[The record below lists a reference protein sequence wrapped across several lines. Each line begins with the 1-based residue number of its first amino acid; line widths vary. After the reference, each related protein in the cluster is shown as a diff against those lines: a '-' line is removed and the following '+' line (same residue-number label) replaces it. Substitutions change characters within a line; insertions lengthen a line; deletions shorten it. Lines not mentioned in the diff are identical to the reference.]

1 MLNAIYH
8 EKTRYH
14 HKTMTKNISADIRY
28 IGVDDL
34 DLDLFESQY
43 AVPEGMAYN
52 SYLILDD
59 KVAVMDTVDARKG
72 KEWLQNLEE
81 ALGGRRPDYLVV
93 HHMEPDHSGSILELT
108 ERYPDVQIVA
118 TAKALV
124 FLGQFYDGKTFNTLA
139 VKEGDTLELGAH
151 TLRFILAPMVHW
163 PEVMVSF
170 DEKDKVLFAA
180 DAFGK
185 FGALSRCGYFGEEDD
200 DWACEGRRYYF
211 NICGKYGAPVQVL
224 LKKVLPLEPAVIAPL
239 HGPILRENL
248 GYYVDLYQT
257 WSTYG
262 VETEGVFVACASI
275 HGGTLAV
282 AERLKEILLKK
293 GCPKVAL
300 ADLSRDDMG
309 EAVEDAFRYGRMVLA
324 AASYDGGLFTPAYN
338 FLHLLQAKSWQKKKV
353 ALIENGTWAPTA
365 GKVMK
370 EMFGTMKD
378 VEIVGDLV
386 TIRSRMKES
395 DQSALEALADAILQ

>member
-1 MLNAIYH
+1 MI
-8 EKTRYH
+8 
-14 HKTMTKNISADIRY
+14 KNVTPEIKY
-28 IGVDDL
+28 VGVDDL

-43 AVPEGMAYN
+43 VVPEGMSYN
-52 SYLILDD
+52 SYLILDE
-59 KVAVMDTVDARKG
+59 KVAVMDTVDARKTD
-72 KEWLQNLEE
+72 EWLAALEE
-81 ALGGRRPDYLVV
+81 ALGGRKPDYLVAQ
-93 HHMEPDHSGSILELT
+93 HMEPDHSGSILALT
-108 ERYPDVQIVA
+108 ERYPDLVVVA

-124 FLGQFYDGKTFNTLA
+124 FLGQFFDGAAFNTLA

-151 TLRFILAPMVHW
+151 TLRFIMAPMVHW

-185 FGALSRCGYFGEEDD
+185 FGALSKCGYFGEEDD
-200 DWACEGRRYYF
+200 DWACEARRYYF

-224 LKKVLPLEPAVIAPL
+224 LKKVLPLAPAVIAPL

-248 GYYVDLYQT
+248 GEYIGLYQT

-275 HGGTLAV
+275 HGGTMV
-282 AERLKEILLKK
+282 AAEKMKEILLAK

-300 ADLSRDDMG
+300 ADLTRDDQA
-309 EAVEDAFRYGRMVLA
+309 EAVEDAFRYGKMVLC
-324 AASYDGGLFTPAYN
+324 AASYDGGLFTPAYT
-338 FLHLLQAKSWQKKKV
+338 FIHTLQMKSWQRKKV
-353 ALIENGTWAPTA
+353 ALVENGTWAPSA

-370 EMFGTMKD
+370 ELFGAMKD
-378 VEIVGDLV
+378 VEIVGDPV
-386 TIRSRMKES
+386 TLRSRMKAS
-395 DQSALEALADAILQ
+395 DIPALEALADAILQ

>member
-1 MLNAIYH
+1 
-8 EKTRYH
+8 
-14 HKTMTKNISADIRY
+14 MTKSITSDIRY
-28 IGVDDL
+28 IGVDDV

-43 AVPEGMAYN
+43 SVPEGMAYN
-52 SYLILDD
+52 SYVILDG

-72 KEWLQNLEE
+72 EEWLQNLEE
-81 ALGGRRPDYLVV
+81 ALAGRKPDYLVV

-108 ERYPDVQIVA
+108 KRYPDLQIVA
-118 TAKALV
+118 SAKALV
-124 FLGQFYDGKTFNTLA
+124 FLGQFFDGETFNTLA

-151 TLRFILAPMVHW
+151 TLRFIMAPMVHW

-185 FGALSRCGYFGEEDD
+185 FGALSKCGYFGEEDD

-211 NICGKYGAPVQVL
+211 NICGQYGAPVQVL
-224 LKKVLPLEPAVIAPL
+224 LKKVLPLQPTVIAPL

-248 GYYVDLYQT
+248 GYYIDLYQT

-262 VETEGVFVACASI
+262 VETEGVFIACASI
-275 HGGTLAV
+275 HGGTLAA
-282 AERLKEILLKK
+282 AEHLKEILLKK
-293 GCPKVAL
+293 GCPKVAF

-338 FLHLLQAKSWQKKKV
+338 FLHLLQAKSWEKKKV

-370 EMFGTMKD
+370 EMFGTLKD

-386 TIRSRMKES
+386 TIRSRMKKS
-395 DQSALEALADAILQ
+395 DEAALEALADAILQ

>member
-1 MLNAIYH
+1 MI
-8 EKTRYH
+8 KS
-14 HKTMTKNISADIRY
+14 ISPDIRY

-59 KVAVMDTVDARKG
+59 KIAVMDTVDARKG
-72 KEWLQNLEE
+72 EEWLRNLEE
-81 ALGGRRPDYLVV
+81 ALRGRKPDYLVV
-93 HHMEPDHSGSILELT
+93 HHMEPDHSGSILEFT
-108 ERYPDVQIVA
+108 KRYPGVKIV
-118 TAKALV
+118 TSAKALV
-124 FLGQFYDGKTFNTLA
+124 FLGQFFDGVSFDTMA

-151 TLRFILAPMVHW
+151 TLQFVMAPMVHW
-163 PEVMVSF
+163 PEAMVSF
-170 DEKDKVLFAA
+170 DRKDKVLFAA

-185 FGALSRCGYFGEEDD
+185 FGALSKCGYFGEEDD

-224 LKKVLPLEPAVIAPL
+224 LKKVLPLQPAVIAPL

-248 GYYVDLYQT
+248 GYYIDLYQT

-262 VETEGVFVACASI
+262 VETEGVFIACASI
-275 HGGTLAV
+275 HGGTLAA
-282 AERLKEILLKK
+282 AECMKEILLAK
-293 GCPKVAL
+293 GCPKVAF

-309 EAVEDAFRYGRMVLA
+309 EAVEDAFRYGRLVLA

-338 FLHLLQAKSWQKKKV
+338 FLHLLQMKSWQKKKV

-370 EMFGTMKD
+370 EMFGAMKD

-395 DQSALEALADAILQ
+395 DLPAMEALADAILQ

>member
-1 MLNAIYH
+1 MI
-8 EKTRYH
+8 
-14 HKTMTKNISADIRY
+14 KNLTPEIKY
-28 IGVDDL
+28 VGVDDL

-43 AVPEGMAYN
+43 VVPEGMSYN
-52 SYLILDD
+52 SYLILDE

-72 KEWLQNLEE
+72 EEWLVQLEE
-81 ALGGRRPDYLVV
+81 ALGGRKPDYLVV
-93 HHMEPDHSGSILELT
+93 QHMEPDHSGSILALT
-108 ERYPDVQIVA
+108 QKYPDVVIVA

-124 FLGQFYDGKTFNTLA
+124 FMGQFFEGKFNTLA
-139 VKEGDTLELGAH
+139 VKEGDTLKLGAR
-151 TLRFILAPMVHW
+151 TLRFIMAPMVHW
-163 PEVMVSF
+163 PEVMVTF

-185 FGALSRCGYFGEEDD
+185 FGALSKCGYFGEEDD
-200 DWACEGRRYYF
+200 DWACEARRYYF

-224 LKKVLPLEPAVIAPL
+224 LKKVLPLAPAVIAPL

-248 GYYVDLYQT
+248 GEYVGLYQT

-275 HGGTLAV
+275 HGGTMV
-282 AERLKEILLKK
+282 EAEKMKEILLAK
-293 GCPKVAL
+293 GCPKVAM
-300 ADLSRDDMG
+300 ADLTRDDMA
-309 EAVEDAFRYGRMVLA
+309 EAVEDAFRYGKMVLC
-324 AASYDGGLFTPAYN
+324 AASYDGGLFTPAYT
-338 FLHLLQAKSWQKKKV
+338 FVHTLQMKAWQKKKV
-353 ALIENGTWAPTA
+353 ALVENGTWAPTA

-370 EMFGTMKD
+370 ELFGSMKD

-395 DQSALEALADAILQ
+395 DIPALEALADAILQ